1 MTRESFEKAKFGDR
15 FVTRG
20 GQEALFLRLT
30 ENSEWQFADFYV
42 KDWGQIRVNRENGK
56 CLNGSDIENDIVG
69 MMPSLPSGLDE
80 AAEKKVR
87 DIFESLEKHDI
98 GEEKN
103 RVLFGLLE
111 LEALA
116 LTFSHFGAEWMEA
129 QWETIDG
136 EITTTSDNGW
146 EIIRIS
152 KKLYPL
158 GTKVTVQIRK
168 K

>member
-1 MTRESFEKAKFGDR
+1 MTKEEARLTLQENFGLLSFEYPGR
-15 FVTRG
+15 IS
-20 GQEALFLRLT
+20 EAIKI
-30 ENSEWQFADFYV
+30 A
-42 KDWGQIRVNRENGK
+42 
-56 CLNGSDIENDIVG
+56 IEVLSQ
-69 MMPSLPSGLDE
+69 PSLPSDIDE
-80 AAEKKVR
+80 AAEKKAR

-116 LTFSHFGAEWMEA
+116 LIFSHFGAEWMTA

-146 EIIRIS
+146 EIIRIP